1 MKIPKLSLPGS
12 HSTKPLIVS
21 NKDKFFLF
29 ACSHNVCFLAL
40 AFLLSPFLDSGI
52 TQATTPISEVKSGTG
67 SSEILLLPDTLKTN
81 DFIEGRIS
89 SGNIDS
95 GNIDSVN
102 IDSVNIDS
110 VNIDSGNINSGNID
124 SGNINSGN
132 IDSGNIDSGNI
143 NSEKT
148 SPGTKTPLS
157 TTFSKSKIIP
167 QKDSVVA
174 QTPPFPA
181 PPPSSAPKPPEQ
193 LPPPDQLLTPSPA
206 TPPKQEEIPAG
217 VPTKIK
223 RFVVEGSTVFSQK
236 EMDKVLQEYL
246 DKKEL
251 SFGELLQ
258 ARSAI
263 TKLYVDNGY
272 ITSAAI
278 IPPQRVTNGIVKI
291 QVVEGGLEGINVSGL
306 RRLNPGYVRSRLALA
321 TKKPLNVPRLL
332 DALRVLQLDPLIQNL
347 SAELSAGSRSGSNVL
362 DVTVREADTFSG
374 QITLDNG
381 RSPSVGSF
389 RRRAQISQANLL
401 GLGDGLVVGY
411 TNTDGSNGV
420 DASYTLPINARNG
433 TLNFSYGTTSS
444 NVIERP
450 FSRLDII
457 SDSRYYEITFRQ
469 PLVQTPSEEFAL
481 GVIASRRES
490 ETSLLDRPFR
500 LAPGAD
506 EQGSTRISSVRFFQ
520 EWTKR
525 SSDQVLA
532 ARSQF
537 NVGIGVLDA
546 TINQDAPDSRFFSW
560 RGQAQWVRRLA
571 PDTLFLIRGDMQL
584 ADRDL
589 VPTEQFGLGGL
600 GSVRG
605 YRQDFLLTDNGLL
618 LSAEVRV
625 PIYKASQTLL
635 SLIPFVDFGTVWNSG
650 DKENPP
656 KTTLTSVGL
665 GLQLSLGDTLTARI
679 DWGIPLVS
687 VDTKELTWQENG
699 IYFTITA
706 NPF

>member
-1 MKIPKLSLPGS
+1 MKTPKINLPGS
-12 HSTKPLIVS
+12 HSTKPSTVS
-21 NKDKFFLF
+21 NKDKFFVF
-29 ACSHNVCFLAL
+29 ADYHKVWFWAF
-40 AFLLSPFLDSGI
+40 AFLLSPFWDSGI
-52 TQATTPISEVKSGTG
+52 TQAAPAISEVTEVTEVTDGTDLVEMSLLPNIQG
-67 SSEILLLPDTLKTN
+67 GNNFVEGEISSEKISPVTGTNLQNDCETWNLNSICSQDFRNPQFKISASQTHNGQNLKSNDTS
-81 DFIEGRIS
+81 F
-89 SGNIDS
+89 
-95 GNIDSVN
+95 
-102 IDSVNIDS
+102 
-110 VNIDSGNINSGNID
+110 
-124 SGNINSGN
+124 
-132 IDSGNIDSGNI
+132 
-143 NSEKT
+143 
-148 SPGTKTPLS
+148 LS
-157 TTFSKSKIIP
+157 TTLSKKKIFFP
-167 QKDSVVA
+167 NDSVVA
-174 QTPPFPA
+174 QTPFPA
-181 PPPSSAPKPPEQ
+181 PPPSPAPQPPEK
-193 LPPPDQLLTPSPA
+193 LPPPDQLLTPSPG
-206 TPPKQEEIPAG
+206 TPSRQEEAPAG
-217 VPTKIK
+217 VPTKIVVK
-223 RFVVEGSTVFSQK
+223 SFVVEGSTVFSK
-236 EMDKVLQEYL
+236 EEIDKVLKEFL
-246 DKKEL
+246 EKKEL
-251 SFGELLQ
+251 SFAELLQ

-263 TKLYVDNGY
+263 TKLYVDKGY
-272 ITSAAI
+272 ITSGAI
-278 IPPQRVTNGIVKI
+278 IPPQPLSGGVVKI
-291 QVVEGGLEGINVSGL
+291 QVVEGGLEGINVTGL
-306 RRLNPGYVRSRLALA
+306 RRLNSGYVRSRLALA

-347 SAELSAGSRSGSNVL
+347 NAELSAGSRSGSNVL
-362 DVTVREADTFSG
+362 DVTVKEADTFSG

-401 GLGDGLVVGY
+401 GIGDGLVVGY

-433 TLNFSYGTTSS
+433 TVNFSYGTTSS

-481 GVIASRRES
+481 GLIASRRES
-490 ETSLLDRPFR
+490 ETSLLNRPFP
-500 LAPGAD
+500 LAQGAD
-506 EQGSTRISSVRFFQ
+506 DQGRTRISSLRFFQ

-537 NVGIGVLDA
+537 NVGLGILDA
-546 TINQDAPDSRFFSW
+546 TINNDAPDSRFFSW

-625 PIYKASQTLL
+625 PLYKSSQTLL
-635 SLIPFVDFGTVWNSG
+635 SLIPFIDFGTVWNSG

-656 KTTLTSVGL
+656 KTTLTGVGL
-665 GLQLSLGDTLTARI
+665 GLQLSLGDTLTARV

-687 VDTKELTWQENG
+687 VDTSERTWQENG